1 MGRIFPLLSQ
11 YMCNFD
17 REQTGRHLHRL
28 FAISRQ
34 HLCVWW
40 VLLIHST
47 FCRDLARLWLFSSGS
62 NLEQECP
69 VGTVI
74 ICILTPGWVCYV
86 RSPRPKIISTA
97 ISMKFE
103 EFLLCFF
110 FLFCFGVFLL
120 LVLWSWPE
128 VSDASRSEYMQYF
141 ISQNHFQV
149 SSIYFVRFIPS
160 RFVTF
165 FNSSWITSHASMLS
179 SWRMTNMYHLMHMHE
194 LQLCIYLEYTV
205 FK

>member
-110 FLFCFGVFLL
+110 FLFCFGVFFALGFM
-120 LVLWSWPE
+120 VLAWSKWCIK
-128 VSDASRSEYMQYF
+128 VWIHAVFYQSKSFSGVFYIFCKVY
-141 ISQNHFQV
+141 SFQV
-149 SSIYFVRFIPS
+149 CNLFQQQLNYFPCKHVIIMK
-160 RFVTF
+160 
-165 FNSSWITSHASMLS
+165 ND
-179 SWRMTNMYHLMHMHE
+179 
-194 LQLCIYLEYTV
+194 
-205 FK
+205 